1 MMIYTVDS
9 IIRIRTA
16 AIHALVDICKVGI
29 FVSVADPQTKS
40 FIILYFMYM

>member
-1 MMIYTVDS
+1 MIYTVDS

-16 AIHALVDICKVGI
+16 AIHKVLLGDICI